1 MLSDIKGVCVL
12 LSRESKQKKKYP
24 KPLMEVIP
32 VKMQG
37 ALLLENSYHVVILP
51 RNGEGDGN

>member
-1 MLSDIKGVCVL
+1 ML